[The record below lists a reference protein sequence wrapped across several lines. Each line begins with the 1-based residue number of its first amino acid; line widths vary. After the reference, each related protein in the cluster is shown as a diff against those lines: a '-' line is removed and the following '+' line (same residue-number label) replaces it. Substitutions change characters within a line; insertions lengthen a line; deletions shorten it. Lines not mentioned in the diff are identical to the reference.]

1 MTTPRFGH
9 LIDGVARTDDAG
21 EYFPSFDPLTGEP
34 WAEVRRGTAQDVDAA
49 VFAAEAAFA
58 TWRLTGPSERA
69 ELLWAL
75 SEKIH
80 EHTEEIAQLE
90 ARDIGKVI
98 REMRGQIVALRR
110 YYKYYSSLAQH
121 LDGRLIVHDD
131 PAIVNYTRRDPYGVI
146 AIIPAFNSPVALTSW
161 ALGPALAAGNTVV
174 IKPPEVASAS
184 LIRFTELF
192 EQAGFPPGVVNV
204 VTGFGSEAGDALVA
218 HRGVRKV
225 FFTGGVDSGRL
236 VAARA
241 GTELKPTVLELG
253 GKSANIVFDS
263 PDLDSVV
270 NGVVSGIFAASGQT
284 CIAGSRLL
292 VQNEIADE
300 LVDRLADRARRI
312 VLGDPQQDETEM
324 GPLSQTKILDGV
336 EQRVA
341 KAVDDG
347 VEVRAGGKRPDRQG
361 WFYEP
366 TVLDRVTND
375 MEVARTE
382 LFGPVVSV
390 IRFEEE
396 AEAIAIANDSDFGL
410 AAGIWTRDLGRAH
423 RVAAALDASTVWV
436 NMYRAVSYRSPF
448 GGRRDSGYGR
458 ENGLEG
464 LAEVTQAKS
473 VWIETSGNAT
483 SDPFAMR

>member
-1 MTTPRFGH
+1 MTTRIGH
-9 LIDGVARTDDAG
+9 LIDGRLVDDAAG
-21 EYFPSFDPLTGEP
+21 EYFPTYDPLTGQP

-49 VFAAEAAFA
+49 VSAAESAFA
-58 TWRLTGPSERA
+58 GWRQTGPSERA

-80 EHTEEIAQLE
+80 EHTEEIAQIE
-90 ARDIGKVI
+90 SRDIGKVI

-131 PAIVNYTRRDPYGVI
+131 PAIVNYTRREPFGVI

-184 LIRFTELF
+184 LVRFAELF
-192 EQAGFPPGVVNV
+192 AEAGFPPGVVNV
-204 VTGFGSEAGDALVA
+204 VTGLGSEAGDALVA
-218 HRGVRKV
+218 HPGVRKV
-225 FFTGGVDSGRL
+225 FFTGGVDSGRT

-241 GTELKPTVLELG
+241 GRALKPTVLELG

-270 NGVVSGIFAASGQT
+270 NGVVSGIFAATGQT

-292 VQNEIADE
+292 VQNKVADE
-300 LVDRLADRARRI
+300 LVDRLSARAQRI
-312 VLGDPQQDETEM
+312 VLGDPRLDETEM

-341 KAVDDG
+341 TALEGG
-347 VEVRAGGKRPDRQG
+347 VELRAGGKRADREG

-382 LFGPVVSV
+382 LFGPVLSV

-396 AEAIAIANDSDFGL
+396 DEAIAIANDSDFGL

-423 RVAAALDASTVWV
+423 RVAGALDASTVWV

-448 GGRRDSGYGR
+448 GGRRDSGFGR

-464 LAEVTQAKS
+464 LAEVTQSKS
-473 VWIETSGNAT
+473 VWIETSGHAT
-483 SDPFAMR
+483 ADPFAMR